1 MFTLRDNEKDHNTE
15 ARPRVHGQ
23 LHDEDRMGLILLG
36 VAFLAFAT
44 YTAFFFAGFLHPI
57 A

>member
-1 MFTLRDNEKDHNTE
+1 MFTLRNNEKDRDSE
-15 ARPRVHGQ
+15 ARPPVHGQ

-36 VAFLAFAT
+36 VAFLAFGT
-44 YTAFFFAGFLHPI
+44 YAAFFFAGFLPAI